1 MELYQLRTFAAV
13 AEFGSLTQAAD
24 RLHLSQ
30 PAASAQIKILEDE
43 FGVALFERRPSGL
56 VLTTA
61 GASLL
66 PEVKN
71 LLAIANQ
78 VVSHAKSLSGRA
90 MGPVRFATLATVS
103 DKSLLRIGEM
113 MKLIVT
119 RHPHLDVELHH
130 RSSRYIVAAVSSGK
144 LDLGMALGTNDI
156 PNVERIILKELTYRI
171 VAPRAWGEGMRR
183 ASWKRLATMPWISAP
198 KGGSHDQMA
207 QQLFKQMHRQPDG
220 VIEADSEVLIT
231 SLVRAGVGLGL
242 MREDL
247 AKQADAD
254 KQVYLVRNG
263 RATTYL
269 QLLHRSGRE
278 NDRSIRAVLDVV
290 RELWPQ
296 DEPADDS
303 EPIIDEI
310 ETVPVVSPS
319 PRRGAGGQLPM
330 QGPLKGPRS
339 AL

>member
-71 LLAIANQ
+71 LLAIANH

-103 DKSLLRIGEM
+103 DKSLLRLGEM
-113 MKLIVT
+113 MKLIVE
-119 RHPHLDVELHH
+119 RHENLDIEWHH
-130 RSSRYIVAAVSSGK
+130 RSSRYIVAAVAAGK
-144 LDLGMALGTNDI
+144 LDLGMALGSSDI
-156 PNVERIILKELTYRI
+156 PNVERIILKKLTYRI
-171 VAPRAWGEGMRR
+171 VAPRSWKQRMRR
-183 ASWKRLATMPWISAP
+183 ASWKLLATLPWISAP

-207 QQLFKQMHRQPDG
+207 QQLFKQMDCEPNG

-263 RATTYL
+263 RATTCL
-269 QLLHRSGRE
+269 QLLHRTGRE
-278 NDRSIRAVLDVV
+278 NDPSIRAVLDVV

-296 DEPADDS
+296 DERGDDS
-303 EPIIDEI
+303 QPVI
-310 ETVPVVSPS
+310 ENIERVRVVNAS
-319 PRRGAGGQLPM
+319 PRRVAGGQLPM
-330 QGPLKGPRS
+330 QGSLKGPRS